1 MEITLVKSIHILIK
15 TLKGWTLLQD
25 PKHRVQEEI
34 YGIFATVNFFNFRSQ
49 NNLGLDPDLDSDH
62 REAATTFFLCSVRDN
77 F

>member
-34 YGIFATVNFFNFRSQ
+34 YGIFIFSNIKFFKLS
-49 NNLGLDPDLDSDH
+49 G
-62 REAATTFFLCSVRDN
+62 
-77 F
+77 